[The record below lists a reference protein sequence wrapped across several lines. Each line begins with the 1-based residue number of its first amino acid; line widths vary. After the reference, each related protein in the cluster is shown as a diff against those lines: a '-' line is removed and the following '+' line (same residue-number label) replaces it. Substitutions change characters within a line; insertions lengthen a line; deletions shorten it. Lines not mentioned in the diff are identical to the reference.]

1 MDILVISVVLGF
13 AILGAF
19 WGLLRILSVILAVS
33 GAAFLGRW
41 AGPPLAEAV
50 FSPAATGFQKLLASA
65 AVGAVAAALLLLAGM
80 GIRRLLQSVHLGFL
94 DRLLGAL
101 ATMTL
106 ALLLASFLLGLA
118 AMGGFPVQGRLSPQ
132 LAQFGRGILAVYKL
146 SKSSQSP
153 NNSPSSPTNNGQQP
167 KEP

>member
-1 MDILVISVVLGF
+1 MDVLVISVVLGL

-19 WGLLRILSVILAVS
+19 WGFLRILSLILAIS

-41 AGPPLAEAV
+41 AGPPLAEVV
-50 FSPAATGFQKLLASA
+50 FSPAATSFQKLLTSA
-65 AVGAVAAALLLLAGM
+65 AVGAVAAGLFLLAGM
-80 GIRRLLQSVHLGFL
+80 GIRRFLQSVHLGFL
-94 DRLLGAL
+94 DRLLGAV
-101 ATMTL
+101 ATMSL
-106 ALLLASFLLGLA
+106 ALLLASALLGLA
-118 AMGGFPVQGRLSPQ
+118 ATGGFPVHGKLSSQ
-132 LAQFGRGILAVYKL
+132 LAQFGRGVLAVYKL